1 MILHE
6 SVKSQPSFWAMFSS
20 AKDRENELIRE
31 IKSLNKAL
39 ELFTYST
46 SHDLRAPITTMMGLV
61 NLIDREEDVKNVKL
75 YTQMMR
81 KSLEKQ
87 DFFLQNISE
96 LLKIARL
103 EVTKSKI
110 DLHSLIEETFDHLS
124 YLDGAHEVEKT
135 IDIKNSHPVVISD
148 RVRLWVM
155 LNNLLSNAIKF
166 QRVDSGK
173 KKIEVE
179 VIVTKK
185 RVKIIICDNGIGI
198 EPEHQDKVFDMFYR
212 ATDYNTGSGL
222 GLYIVKETLSSL
234 DGKITI
240 TSKKNK
246 GTCVEVQVSNL
257 V

>member
-6 SVKSQPSFWAMFSS
+6 SVKSQPSFWARFSS
-20 AKDRENELIRE
+20 AKERETELIKE

-61 NLIDREEDVKNVKL
+61 NLIDREDDVKNVKL
-75 YTQMMR
+75 YTRMMR

-103 EVTKSKI
+103 EISKSKI
-110 DLHSLIEETFDHLS
+110 DLHSLINETFDHLS
-124 YLDGAHEVEKT
+124 YLDGALEVEKK
-135 IDIKNSHPVVISD
+135 IKIKCNYPVVSD
-148 RVRLWVM
+148 RVRVWVI

-166 QRVDSGK
+166 QRVDCGK
-173 KKIEVE
+173 KIIEVE
-179 VIVTKK
+179 AVVNKK
-185 RVKIIICDNGIGI
+185 GIKIIICDNGVGI
-198 EPEHQDKVFDMFYR
+198 EPEHQGKVFDMFYR

-222 GLYIVKETLSSL
+222 GLYIVKETISSL
-234 DGKITI
+234 GGKIKI

-246 GTCVEVQVSNL
+246 GTMVEVLIPNL